1 MTSIYSDE
9 NLRDL
14 NERLGAADEL
24 VKQHIKVAE
33 EAISGTNSILQVH
46 HISHP
51 IFSRNDVFLSTS
63 LWLFYIFSFHDFG
76 FRITVLGFKLHILI
90 HKCWFSRL
98 GEGQI

>member
-1 MTSIYSDE
+1 MTSISSDE

-33 EAISGTNSILQVH
+33 EAISGANSILQVH

-51 IFSRNDVFLSTS
+51 IFSRNDVFLETS
-63 LWLFYIFSFHDFG
+63 LWLSYNVTFSA
-76 FRITVLGFKLHILI
+76 FRILGLVL
-90 HKCWFSRL
+90 CS
-98 GEGQI
+98 